1 MSKEKEN
8 KYNTSANPPSGGEG
22 AKDSTSKAPP
32 LANGGKGSSAT
43 VTGKAF
49 DWQLLKRIMHYVKPY
64 TSVFVIAAFLTIF
77 LAVIALFQPILIQRT
92 LDKYILANDY
102 HGLVFMVEL
111 MIGQL
116 VVQTIAQYY
125 QTYLTNSLGQ
135 SVIRDLRKD
144 VFNHITSLRLK
155 YFDRTPIGML
165 ITRTVSD
172 LETIADIFSE
182 GLISIM
188 GDMLLV
194 FAVIGYMLWQDWK
207 LALITLIPMPFL
219 FASTYVFKE
228 AIKSSFQEV
237 RTQVAQ
243 LNTFLAEHISGISVI
258 QYFSREE
265 QEMRKFKAVNLKYR
279 DANIRSN
286 WYYSI
291 FFPVV
296 EILFAV
302 CMALLVWYGCK
313 RILNDQQ
320 IHAISASE
328 GGITPGLITSFI
340 VLLNMLFR
348 PIRQLAD
355 KFNTLQMGMVGAD
368 RIFKVLD
375 TDEVATDD
383 GKLAPS
389 VLEGDIEFKDVWFAY
404 NDENWVLKNIN
415 FHIKPGETLALV
427 GATGAGKSS
436 TINILNRFYDIGKGS
451 VTVDGYDIREYKV
464 DYLRSKIAT
473 VIQDVFL
480 FTDTIGN
487 NISLN
492 NTQITREEIIKAA
505 KDVGA
510 HEFIERLPGGYD
522 YNVMERGAT
531 LSAGQAQLISFIRAL
546 VYNPA
551 ILVLDEATSSVDTE
565 TELLIQTAINKL
577 MQGRTA
583 IVIAHRLSTIQNAD
597 KIIVLDHGEIM
608 ESGTHQELLRIENG
622 YYRKLYDLQFNS
634 AGIAKPI

>member
-1 MSKEKEN
+1 MAEV
-8 KYNTSANPPSGGEG
+8 
-22 AKDSTSKAPP
+22 
-32 LANGGKGSSAT
+32 

-49 DWQLLKRIMHYVKPY
+49 DWRLLKRVLHYVKPY
-64 TSVFVIAAFLTIF
+64 NTTFIIAGFLTVF
-77 LAVIALFQPILIQRT
+77 LAFSALLQPILIQKT
-92 LDKYILANDY
+92 LDDYILTDDY
-102 HGLVFMVEL
+102 DGMLFMVEL

-116 VVQTIAQYY
+116 LIQTVAQYY
-125 QTYLTNSLGQ
+125 QTYTTNSLGQ
-135 SVIRDLRKD
+135 SVIRDLRID
-144 VFNHITSLRLK
+144 IFNHITSLRLK
-155 YFDRTPIGML
+155 YFDRTPIGVL

-194 FAVIGYMLWQDWK
+194 ITVIGYMLWLDWR

-243 LNTFLAEHISGISVI
+243 LNTFLAEHISGISII
-258 QYFSREE
+258 QNFARED
-265 QEMRKFKAVNLKYR
+265 QEMRKFKEVNLKYR

-302 CMALLVWYGCK
+302 CIGLLVWYGCK

-320 IHAISASE
+320 LKTISLHAV
-328 GGITPGLITSFI
+328 TPGVITEFI
-340 VLLNMLFR
+340 LYLNILFR

-375 TDEVATDD
+375 TDEVAVNN
-383 GKLAPS
+383 GHLRPARI
-389 VLEGDIEFKDVWFAY
+389 EGEIEFKDVWFAY
-404 NDENWVLKNIN
+404 NDENWVLKDIN
-415 FHIKPGETLALV
+415 FHVKPGETLALV

-436 TINILNRFYDIGKGS
+436 TINILNRFYEIGKGS
-451 VTVDGYDIREYKV
+451 VKIDGEDIRNYDV
-464 DYLRSKIAT
+464 DYLRSQIAT

-480 FTDTIGN
+480 FTDTIAN

-492 NTQITREEIIKAA
+492 NELITREQIIAAA

-510 HEFIERLPGGYD
+510 HDFIERLPGGYD

-531 LSAGQAQLISFIRAL
+531 LSAGQSQLISFIRAL
-546 VYNPA
+546 VYDPA

-565 TELLIQTAINKL
+565 TEVLIQNAINKL

-583 IVIAHRLSTIQNAD
+583 IVIAHRLSTIQKAD

-608 ESGTHQELLRIENG
+608 EAGTHQELLRIENG

-634 AGIAKPI
+634 TGITR

>member
-1 MSKEKEN
+1 MSQ
-8 KYNTSANPPSGGEG
+8 
-22 AKDSTSKAPP
+22 
-32 LANGGKGSSAT
+32 
-43 VTGKAF
+43 VTGKAL
-49 DWQLLKRIMHYVKPY
+49 DWKLLGRIMHYVQPY
-64 TSVFVIAAFLTIF
+64 RRTFIVAAFLTVF
-77 LAVIALFQPILIQRT
+77 LAANALVQPVLMQIT
-92 LDKYILANDY
+92 LDKYILGNNY
-102 HGLVFMVEL
+102 NGLVLMVVL
-111 MIGQL
+111 MIAQL
-116 VVQTIAQYY
+116 AVQTVAQYY
-125 QTYLTNSLGQ
+125 QTFSTNALGQ
-135 SVIRDLRKD
+135 SVIRDLRID
-144 VFNHITSLRLK
+144 VFNHIMSLRLK

-182 GLISIM
+182 GLISIV
-188 GDMLLV
+188 GDLLLV
-194 FAVIGYMLWQDWK
+194 IAIIVAMLIQDWK
-207 LALITLIPMPFL
+207 LALITMIPMPFL
-219 FASTYVFKE
+219 LLSTYVFKE

-243 LNTFLAEHISGISVI
+243 LNTFLAEHISGISII
-258 QYFSREE
+258 QYFSRED
-265 QEMRKFKAVNLKYR
+265 QEMRKFQAVNLKYR

-296 EILFAV
+296 EILFAI
-302 CMALLVWYGCK
+302 CISLLVWYGCK
-313 RILNDQQ
+313 RILTDQQ
-320 IHAISASE
+320 LINLGTQGHPV
-328 GGITPGLITSFI
+328 TPGVILSFI
-340 VLLNMLFR
+340 VLLNLLFR

-368 RIFKVLD
+368 RIFRVLD
-375 TDEVATDD
+375 TDEVAVNTGTLKPAAIKGEISFDQ
-383 GKLAPS
+383 
-389 VLEGDIEFKDVWFAY
+389 VWFAY
-404 NDENWVLKNIN
+404 NEENWVLKDIS
-415 FHIKPGETLALV
+415 FQVKPGETLALV

-436 TINILNRFYDIGKGS
+436 TINILNRFYEIGKGT
-451 VTVDGYDIREYKV
+451 VKVDGVNISEYEV
-464 DYLRSKIAT
+464 GFLRSQIAT

-480 FTDTIGN
+480 FTDTIAS

-492 NTQITREEIIKAA
+492 NPEITREQIIAAA

-531 LSAGQAQLISFIRAL
+531 LSSGQAQLISFIRAL
-546 VYNPA
+546 VYDPA

-565 TELLIQTAINKL
+565 TEILIQNAINKL

-597 KIIVLDHGEIM
+597 KIIVLDHGEIK
-608 ESGTHQELLRIENG
+608 ETGTHQELLKIEHG

-634 AGIAKPI
+634 AGIVKG

>member
-1 MSKEKEN
+1 M
-8 KYNTSANPPSGGEG
+8 
-22 AKDSTSKAPP
+22 
-32 LANGGKGSSAT
+32 
-43 VTGKAF
+43 
-49 DWQLLKRIMHYVKPY
+49 RYVKPY
-64 TSVFVIAAFLTIF
+64 NGTFIIAALLTIF
-77 LAVIALFQPILIQRT
+77 LAGIALVQPILIQKT
-92 LDKYILANDY
+92 LDKEILGNNY
-102 HGLVFMVEL
+102 NGLVFMVGL
-111 MIGQL
+111 MITQL
-116 VVQTIAQYY
+116 LVQTVAQYY

-135 SVIRDLRKD
+135 SVIRDLRID
-144 VFNHITSLRLK
+144 IFNHITSLRLK

-207 LALITLIPMPFL
+207 LALITLIPMPLL

-243 LNTFLAEHISGISVI
+243 LNTFLAEHISGISII
-258 QYFSREE
+258 QYFAREE

-296 EILFAV
+296 EILFAI
-302 CMALLVWYGCK
+302 CIALLVWYGCK

-320 IHAISASE
+320 MHALSASPN
-328 GGITPGLITSFI
+328 GITPGVITGFI

-375 TDEVATDD
+375 TDEVAIDE
-383 GKLAPS
+383 GKLAPPA
-389 VLEGDIEFKDVWFAY
+389 LKGEIEFNNVWFAY
-404 NDENWVLKNIN
+404 NDENWVLKDIN

-436 TINILNRFYDIGKGS
+436 TINILNRFYDIGRGEVK
-451 VTVDGYDIREYKV
+451 VDGHDIREYKV
-464 DYLRSKIAT
+464 DYLRSRIAT

-492 NTQITREEIIKAA
+492 NPGITREEIIAAA

-565 TELLIQTAINKL
+565 TELLIQNAINKL

-597 KIIVLDHGEIM
+597 KIIVLDHGEIKEM
-608 ESGTHQELLRIENG
+608 GTHQELLRIDNG

-634 AGIAKPI
+634 AGIAKPLL